1 MIVPEREDLLL
12 FAHLLEYPA
21 AALPQQLRRL
31 RPADDA
37 RLHKFA
43 AFVEREPLVRLQEL
57 YTTTFDL
64 NPVCCPYVGYHL
76 FGESFKRGALM
87 AKLRET
93 YAANEFAANLAEL
106 PDHLSTILHFAAACE
121 DTEFVRELTAD
132 LVVPALRTMVAGFE
146 NGQNP
151 YEDVLRT
158 LLTMLDSQLACA
170 PMGGALDV

>member
-1 MIVPEREDLLL
+1 MAEREDLLL
-12 FAHLLEYPA
+12 FAHLLEYPT

-31 RPADDA
+31 RLAHGA
-37 RLHKFA
+37 RLDEFA
-43 AFVEREPLVRLQEL
+43 AFVEREPLVRVREL

-64 NPVCCPYVGYHL
+64 SPVCCPYVGYHL

-93 YAANEFAANLAEL
+93 YAANDFAANLAEL
-106 PDHLSTILHFAAACE
+106 PDHLSVILLFAAACE
-121 DTEFVRELTAD
+121 DAEFVREITAE

-146 NGQNP
+146 SGQNP

-170 PMGGALDV
+170 SMGGALDV